1 MPRKLEAEISVIGV
15 DADDTLWQSE
25 QFFVF
30 TQREFADLLK
40 DYAASDDLGRRLLE
54 TERRN
59 LKRYGF
65 GIKGFVLSMIETA
78 VDVSGGKVPG
88 RVIEKLVAFGHEMLA
103 HPIEPLPGVSE
114 ALAELRNGHT
124 LVMITKGDLFD
135 QERKLAESGLGEM
148 FTGVEIVS
156 RKDEAAYARIFE
168 RYGDGPKRAAMIG
181 NSLASDVIP
190 ALAAGAWGIFVPH
203 PLTWAHEHAE
213 APDTHP
219 RFRQAEMFGDVPRLL
234 TEL

>member
-1 MPRKLEAEISVIGV
+1 MPRASKSRLSVIGV

-30 TQREFADLLK
+30 TQAEFQGLLK
-40 DYAASDDLGRRLLE
+40 DYAAPEDLAARLLE

-59 LKRYGF
+59 LQRYGF

-78 VDVSGGKVPG
+78 IEVSGGKVPAQ
-88 RVIEKLVAFGHEMLA
+88 VIEKLVAFGHEMLA
-103 HPIEPLPGVSE
+103 HPIEPLPGVAE
-114 ALAELRNGHT
+114 ALALLRQNRA

-156 RKDEAAYARIFE
+156 RKDSAAYARIFARHGE
-168 RYGDGPKRAAMIG
+168 GPERAAMIG

-190 ALAAGAWGIFVPH
+190 ALDAGAWAIFVPH
-203 PLTWAHEHAE
+203 PLTWVHEHAE
-213 APDTHP
+213 APETHP
-219 RFRQAEMFGDVPRLL
+219 RFRQAQAFGDVPKLIQDF
-234 TEL
+234 